1 MGFDDELFSQA
12 VDKVSTID
20 FTKAKTSDLAS
31 VFESTIR
38 HIGGMLSAYELSNC
52 KYPALLEKATQL
64 ANQLAFAWVG
74 VSFCQEKNHWYCC
87 LVDLLEEKRHTI
99 WTH

>member
-1 MGFDDELFSQA
+1 MGVDDDLFSQA
-12 VDKVSTID
+12 IAEVSTID

-52 KYPALLEKATQL
+52 KYPVLVEKATQL
-64 ANQLAFAWVG
+64 ADQLAFAWVG
-74 VSFCQEKNHWYCC
+74 VSFLPKKKES
-87 LVDLLEEKRHTI
+87 LVSLLNSLF
-99 WTH
+99 